1 VNTSF
6 TIDSGSDLPEAV
18 LPSLRESLFP
28 VGPETLYGEV
38 PPGGDLPAPP
48 LALAGLAEPRGEENG
63 ESLLF
68 GYRISHRGL
77 QGDLA
82 RACRFISSGIQ
93 TRFMA
98 CANPHSLIVARGD
111 AAFSRAL
118 QDTDLLI
125 PDGSGILLAARAL
138 NLPITDRVA
147 GFEFFQG
154 VTGRLAA
161 AGGARYFFLGSS
173 VQVLD
178 LITERLRREHPEI
191 TVCGT
196 LSPPFKSEFSPAE
209 NAEMLA
215 CIREARPDVLWVGM
229 TAPKQEK
236 WIHQNRG
243 RLEVPLVA
251 AIGAVFDFY
260 AGTKQR
266 PSRFWRRLGLEWLP
280 RLLREPR
287 RLWERN
293 LRSTPLFLL
302 WIVREKAKSLRAV
315 PR

>member
-18 LPSLRESLFP
+18 LPSLRQSLFP
-28 VGPETLYGEV
+28 AGPDTISGDV
-38 PPGGDLPAPP
+38 PPAGDFPSVP
-48 LALAGLAEPRGEENG
+48 LDLVGLADPRGEDGG

-68 GYRISHRGL
+68 GYRISHGGL

-82 RACRFISSGIQ
+82 RACRFIASGPP
-93 TRFMA
+93 TRVMA

-118 QDTDLLI
+118 RDADLLI
-125 PDGSGILLAARAL
+125 PDGSGILLAARVL
-138 NLPITDRVA
+138 DLPITDRVA

-154 VTGRLAA
+154 LTGRLAA

-178 LITERLRREHPEI
+178 LITERLRREHPGI

-196 LSPPFKSEFSPAE
+196 LSPPFKSEFSRAE
-209 NAEMLA
+209 NDEMIA
-215 CIREARPDVLWVGM
+215 SIQKARPDVLWVGM

-236 WIHQNRG
+236 WVQQNRG

-251 AIGAVFDFY
+251 AVGAVFDFY

-266 PSRFWRRLGLEWLP
+266 PSVFWRRLGLEWLP

-302 WIVREKAKSLRAV
+302 WILREKAKVLRAAA
-315 PR
+315 R